1 MELIKITDQRLKI
14 MLTSSD
20 MTQFALDP
28 TTIENCDAQTT
39 AAFRLFWGEICRQY
53 GLEIDDSHLSVQYF
67 PSRGGGCEMF
77 VSSLQNT
84 TAGEDKERRKRSSG
98 AGSAIL
104 PVGKPLSGSFLRET
118 AYRFD
123 GLQALLAACNR
134 LKSIGY
140 IGESAAY
147 RDGSSVYYLL
157 LKLLSPSPFTLPDE
171 FAFLCEYGRP
181 ENASSLRLYFREH
194 GSMIR
199 SPDAVDVLAEL
210 R

>member
-14 MLTSSD
+14 MLTPSD
-20 MTQFALDP
+20 MTQFELDP
-28 TTIENCDAQTT
+28 TSIENCNAQTT
-39 AAFRLFWGEICRQY
+39 HAFRSFWGTVRQRY
-53 GLEIDDSHLSVQYF
+53 GLDFDDSHLSVQYF

-77 VSSLQNT
+77 ISSMQNQYAGDDKDRRRR
-84 TAGEDKERRKRSSG
+84 TAGLG
-98 AGSAIL
+98 NGIL
-104 PVGKPLSGSFLRET
+104 PITKPLSGNFLRES
-118 AYRFD
+118 AYRFEN
-123 GLQALLAACNR
+123 LSNLLAACHR

-147 RDGSSVYYLL
+147 RDGTSVYYLL

-181 ENASSLRLYFREH
+181 ENASALRLYFREH
-194 GSMIR
+194 GFIIR

>member
-14 MLTSSD
+14 MLTPSD

-28 TTIENCDAQTT
+28 ITIENCNAQTT
-39 AAFRLFWGEICRQY
+39 TAFRSFWGEICRQY
-53 GLEIDDSHLSVQYF
+53 GLDFDDSHLSVQYF

-77 VSSLQNT
+77 VSSMSN
-84 TAGEDKERRKRSSG
+84 ASEDKDRRKRSPG
-98 AGSAIL
+98 AGNAIL
-104 PVGKPLSGSFLRET
+104 PMSKPLSGSFLRET

-123 GLQALLAACNR
+123 GLQSLLAACNR

-181 ENASSLRLYFREH
+181 ENAASLRLYFREH